1 MDKVIKNIY
10 NDIETISKKI
20 NYGNDVKL
28 VAVTK
33 TVNVETIRKAY
44 KLGLR
49 DFGENRIQEAI
60 TKMQLLS
67 DLKDINWHFIG
78 HLQTNKVKKCKDF
91 YMIQSISSMEL
102 LDLLAN
108 LSMEKRM
115 NILIE
120 VNSSREPSKSG
131 VLPENI
137 ESFFDRLIKKN
148 YHNIF
153 SIRGLMTIGPLTDD
167 RLKIRDAFKMTKK
180 LYDNIQELFSIKFDT
195 LSMGMSND
203 YDIAIEEGSTMIRI
217 GSKIFGER
225 K

>member
-10 NDIETISKKI
+10 NDIETISKKN

-44 KLGLR
+44 ELGLR

-60 TKMQLLS
+60 PKMQSLS

-153 SIRGLMTIGPLTDD
+153 SVRGLMTIGPLTDD

>member
-10 NDIETISKKI
+10 NDIETISKKN

-33 TVNVETIRKAY
+33 TVDVETIHKAY
-44 KLGLR
+44 ELGLR

-131 VLPENI
+131 VIPENI

-167 RLKIRDAFKMTKK
+167 RLRIRETFKMTKK

>member
-1 MDKVIKNIY
+1 MDKAIKNIFS
-10 NDIETISKKI
+10 DIETISKKN

-33 TVNVETIRKAY
+33 TVDVETIHKAY
-44 KLGLR
+44 ELGLR
-49 DFGENRIQEAI
+49 DFGESRIQEAI
-60 TKMQLLS
+60 PKMQLLS

-102 LDLLAN
+102 LDLLAK
-108 LSMEKRM
+108 LSMQKRM

-120 VNSSREPSKSG
+120 VNSSRETSKSG
-131 VLPENI
+131 VLLENI
-137 ESFFDRLIKKN
+137 ESFFDTLIKKN

-167 RLKIRDAFKMTKK
+167 RLRIRESFKMTKK
-180 LYDNIQELFSIKFDT
+180 LYDNIQKLFSIKFDT

>member
-1 MDKVIKNIY
+1 MDKAIKNIFS
-10 NDIETISKKI
+10 DIETISKKN

-33 TVNVETIRKAY
+33 TVDVETIHRAY
-44 KLGLR
+44 ELGLR
-49 DFGENRIQEAI
+49 DFGESRIQEAI
-60 TKMQLLS
+60 PKMQLLS

-91 YMIQSISSMEL
+91 YMIQSISSIEL
-102 LDLLAN
+102 LDLLAK
-108 LSMEKRM
+108 LSMQKRM

-120 VNSSREPSKSG
+120 VNSSRETSKSG
-131 VLPENI
+131 VLLENI
-137 ESFFDRLIKKN
+137 ESFFDTLIKKN

-167 RLKIRDAFKMTKK
+167 RLRIRESFKMTKK
-180 LYDNIQELFSIKFDT
+180 LYDNIQKLFSIKFDT

>member
-44 KLGLR
+44 ELGLR

-60 TKMQLLS
+60 PKMQLLS

-131 VLPENI
+131 VLPENM
-137 ESFFDRLIKKN
+137 ESFFERLIKKN

-153 SIRGLMTIGPLTDD
+153 SVRGFMTIGPLTDD
-167 RLKIRDAFKMTKK
+167 RLKIRDTFKMTKK
-180 LYDNIQELFSIKFDT
+180 LYDNIQEIFSIKFDT

>member
-1 MDKVIKNIY
+1 
-10 NDIETISKKI
+10 
-20 NYGNDVKL
+20 
-28 VAVTK
+28 
-33 TVNVETIRKAY
+33 
-44 KLGLR
+44 LR

-60 TKMQLLS
+60 PKMQLLS

-153 SIRGLMTIGPLTDD
+153 SVRGLMTIGPLTDD

>member
-44 KLGLR
+44 ELGLR

-60 TKMQLLS
+60 PKMQLLS

-153 SIRGLMTIGPLTDD
+153 SVRGLMTIGPLTDD
-167 RLKIRDAFKMTKK
+167 RLKIRETFKMTKK

>member
-10 NDIETISKKI
+10 NDIETISKKN

-33 TVNVETIRKAY
+33 TVDVETIHKAY
-44 KLGLR
+44 ELGLR

-60 TKMQLLS
+60 PKMQLLS

>member
-49 DFGENRIQEAI
+49 DFGENRVQEAI
-60 TKMQLLS
+60 PKMQLLS

-153 SIRGLMTIGPLTDD
+153 SVRGLMTIGPLTDD

>member
-1 MDKVIKNIY
+1 MDKAIKNIFS
-10 NDIETISKKI
+10 DIETISKI
-20 NYGNDVKL
+20 NNYGNDVKL

-33 TVNVETIRKAY
+33 TVDVETIHKAY
-44 KLGLR
+44 EQGLR
-49 DFGENRIQEAI
+49 DFGESRIQEAI
-60 TKMQLLS
+60 PKMQLLS

-102 LDLLAN
+102 LDLLAK
-108 LSMEKRM
+108 LSMQKRM

-120 VNSSREPSKSG
+120 VNSSRETSKSG
-131 VLPENI
+131 VLLENI
-137 ESFFDRLIKKN
+137 ESFFDTLIKKN

-167 RLKIRDAFKMTKK
+167 RLRIRESFKMTKK
-180 LYDNIQELFSIKFDT
+180 LYDNIQKLFSIKFDT

>member
-10 NDIETISKKI
+10 NDIETISKKN

-33 TVNVETIRKAY
+33 TVDVETIHKAY
-44 KLGLR
+44 ELGLR

-167 RLKIRDAFKMTKK
+167 RLRIRETFKMTKK

>member
-1 MDKVIKNIY
+1 IY
-10 NDIETISKKI
+10 NDIETISKKN

-33 TVNVETIRKAY
+33 TVDVETIHKAY
-44 KLGLR
+44 ELGLR

-167 RLKIRDAFKMTKK
+167 RLRIRETFKMTKK

>member
-153 SIRGLMTIGPLTDD
+153 SVRGLMTIGPLTDD

>member
-60 TKMQLLS
+60 PKMQLLS

-153 SIRGLMTIGPLTDD
+153 SVRGLMTIGPLTDD

>member
-1 MDKVIKNIY
+1 
-10 NDIETISKKI
+10 
-20 NYGNDVKL
+20 
-28 VAVTK
+28 
-33 TVNVETIRKAY
+33 
-44 KLGLR
+44 
-49 DFGENRIQEAI
+49 
-60 TKMQLLS
+60 
-67 DLKDINWHFIG
+67 
-78 HLQTNKVKKCKDF
+78 
-91 YMIQSISSMEL
+91 
-102 LDLLAN
+102 
-108 LSMEKRM
+108 
-115 NILIE
+115 
-120 VNSSREPSKSG
+120 KSG

-153 SIRGLMTIGPLTDD
+153 SVRGLMTIGPLTDD

>member
-60 TKMQLLS
+60 PKMQLLS

-153 SIRGLMTIGPLTDD
+153 SVRGLMTIGPLTDD

-195 LSMGMSND
+195 LSMGM
-203 YDIAIEEGSTMIRI
+203 
-217 GSKIFGER
+217 
-225 K
+225 

>member
-1 MDKVIKNIY
+1 MDKAIKNIFS
-10 NDIETISKKI
+10 DIETISKKN

-33 TVNVETIRKAY
+33 TVDVETIHRAY
-44 KLGLR
+44 ELGLR
-49 DFGENRIQEAI
+49 DFGESRIQEAI
-60 TKMQLLS
+60 PKMQLLS

-108 LSMEKRM
+108 LSMQKRM

-120 VNSSREPSKSG
+120 VNSSRETSKSG
-131 VLPENI
+131 VLLENI
-137 ESFFDRLIKKN
+137 ESFFDTLIKKN

-167 RLKIRDAFKMTKK
+167 RLRIRESFKMTKK
-180 LYDNIQELFSIKFDT
+180 LYDNIQKLFSIKFDT

>member
-1 MDKVIKNIY
+1 MDKAIKNIFS
-10 NDIETISKKI
+10 DIETISKI
-20 NYGNDVKL
+20 NNYGNDVKL

-33 TVNVETIRKAY
+33 TVDVETIHKAY
-44 KLGLR
+44 EQGLR
-49 DFGENRIQEAI
+49 DFGESRIQEAI
-60 TKMQLLS
+60 PKMQLLS

-102 LDLLAN
+102 LDLLAK
-108 LSMEKRM
+108 LSMQKRM

-120 VNSSREPSKSG
+120 VNSSRETSKSG
-131 VLPENI
+131 VLLENI
-137 ESFFDRLIKKN
+137 ESFFDTLIKKN

-167 RLKIRDAFKMTKK
+167 RLRIRESFKMTKK
-180 LYDNIQELFSIKFDT
+180 LYDNIQKLFSIKFDT

-217 GSKIFGER
+217 GSKVFGER